1 LCEARIGCPYR
12 CVTGAVVDRERINR
26 MNGLRRLWE
35 WIRWPPPY
43 RGPILSGRIDG
54 FAYLLGWIATFA
66 HLALWVLV
74 LALGLHKPWRTVS
87 TIASITATLLLLS
100 LVIVIHRRMGRQSK
114 LPKEIVWQW
123 WLGPWDEVGRLIWLP
138 VRLPEATRALLG
150 EESSAPER

>member
-1 LCEARIGCPYR
+1 M
-12 CVTGAVVDRERINR
+12 NR
-26 MNGLRRLWE
+26 LHQLWE

-43 RGPILSGRIDG
+43 EGPILSGRIDG
-54 FAYLLGWIATFA
+54 VAYLVGWVATFA

-87 TIASITATLLLLS
+87 TIASIIATLLLLS
-100 LVIVIHRRMGRQSK
+100 LVIVIHRRMGHHSK

-150 EESSAPER
+150 SPRTLQVADPHTDPDQATP